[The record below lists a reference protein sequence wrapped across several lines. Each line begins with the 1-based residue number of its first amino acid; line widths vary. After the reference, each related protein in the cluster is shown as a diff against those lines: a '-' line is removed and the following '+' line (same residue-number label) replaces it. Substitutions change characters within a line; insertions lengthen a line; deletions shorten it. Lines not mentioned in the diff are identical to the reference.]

1 MNATRSLLSI
11 LPVVLALASIP
22 GNASAQ
28 TENDVIAAINA
39 FRATPQ
45 SCEGRPTPP
54 AGRLAPNA
62 ALASRVVAPDGKL
75 LDELKVNGYRAAE
88 AYVIVVSGPP
98 SPAPLMKYLEQRYC
112 QPLTSGQFTEAG
124 VRHAGA
130 HWQIILAKPLRPR
143 DLRDWRAE
151 GEEILRL
158 TNQAR
163 ASPRSC
169 GGRKF
174 GPAQPL
180 TWDDRLAAASLAHS
194 RDMANRNY
202 LAHKGK
208 DGSNPGVRASRHGYP
223 WLEVGENVAG
233 GQGSAMRVVTG
244 WLGSPDHC
252 ENLMNDRFVN
262 MGAAYA
268 VNPRSDTGIA
278 WTQMFGRTP

>member
-1 MNATRSLLSI
+1 MNAWWLL
-11 LPVVLALASIP
+11 LVVLALALASIAGLAP
-22 GNASAQ
+22 AQ
-28 TENDVIAAINA
+28 PANEVIDAINA
-39 FRATPQ
+39 YRVTPQ
-45 SCEGRPTPP
+45 SCEGRRTTP
-54 AGRLAPNA
+54 ARRLVANSE
-62 ALASRVVAPDGKL
+62 LASRPVAHDAKL
-75 LDELKVNGYRAAE
+75 LDELKANGYQAAE
-88 AYVIVVSGPP
+88 AHIIVVSGPP
-98 SPAPLMKYLEQRYC
+98 SVAALMNYIETRYC
-112 QPLTSGQFTEAG
+112 QPLTSAQFTEAG
-124 VRHAGA
+124 VRHAGLQ
-130 HWQIILAKPLRPR
+130 WQVILAKPLLSR

-180 TWDDRLAAASLAHS
+180 AWDEKLAEASLAHS

-202 LAHKGK
+202 LDHIGK
-208 DGSNPGVRASRHGYP
+208 DGSDPGARASRQGYP

-233 GQGSAMRVVTG
+233 GQCSALRVVNG
-244 WLGSPDHC
+244 WLGSPHHC
-252 ENLMNDRFVN
+252 ANLMNGRFVN